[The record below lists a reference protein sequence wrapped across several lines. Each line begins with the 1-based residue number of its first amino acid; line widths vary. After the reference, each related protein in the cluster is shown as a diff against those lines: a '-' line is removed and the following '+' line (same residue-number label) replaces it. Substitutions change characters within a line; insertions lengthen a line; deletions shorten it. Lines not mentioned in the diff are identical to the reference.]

1 MFYAILIIIS
11 VVNLVVM
18 RTPKDDILQSSTE
31 LKNNCTVSLNIIQLT
46 SICGAIITTH
56 WPVFNNDQ

>member
-18 RTPKDDILQSSTE
+18 RKPKDDILQSSTE
-31 LKNNCTVSLNIIQLT
+31 LKKNCTVSLNITQLT
-46 SICGAIITTH
+46 SICGAIITTY
-56 WPVFNNDQ
+56 WLVFNNDQ